1 MNYLRKIIREEI
13 ERIISESVSYDTPQ
27 ADIFE
32 KGPVSKDDIIY
43 NYEMG
48 RIFANNSLQADIDN
62 LNEYTLSEYL
72 PSSINRESWS
82 FDFESVMGTILLI
95 DIIRVIRGG
104 KSFWTMTF
112 ATQERGDSQLPSIE
126 DMVEDVEGYDNFIQA
141 VNLRMAK
148 TIDPSKY

>member
-1 MNYLRKIIREEI
+1 MNYLRKIIRKEI
-13 ERIISESVSYDTPQ
+13 GRIISESVFYDTPQ
-27 ADIFE
+27 ADVFE
-32 KGPVSKDDIIY
+32 NKPVYKDDIIY

-48 RIFANNSLQADIDN
+48 RIFANNILQADINN

-72 PSSINRESWS
+72 PSSISRESWS
-82 FDFESVMGTILLI
+82 FDFESVMGTILI
-95 DIIRVIRGG
+95 VDITRVIRGG

-112 ATQERGDSQLPSIE
+112 ATQERGDGQLPTIK
-126 DMVEDVEGYDNFIQA
+126 DMVEDVEGYNNFIQA